1 MIPLVLS
8 LVGLSFFT
16 ALVLCVVVRRWSVRA
31 GAMDTA
37 PIAGQVKMPSRRV
50 PNTGGI
56 GLFWAVAAP
65 MLGGMMAAGLAGD
78 GSGLTGTPLEPLV
91 EHLPGLRSQFGTG
104 LGLLGCV
111 LLLHILGLIDD
122 RHPMGARGKLVI
134 MTVPALAATVL
145 LDTRLLDL
153 EILRGL
159 TGGLPIVSVLL
170 TTLWIVAVTNAMN
183 FIDNMDGLSG
193 GVGAIAGACLTAA
206 ALMSGQWFVAAL
218 SALVCGACLGFLTQ
232 NYPRARMFMGDGGS
246 LVLGFL
252 LAFLATR
259 ITYLVPGPDR
269 GPGGPAMEPGPG
281 RVPWYAVLMPVCV
294 LAVPLYDF
302 ASVTGLRVS
311 QGKSPFKGDLQ
322 HLSHRL
328 VKRGLSK
335 PVAVAVIWGFAV
347 LTGLNGLL
355 LVRAEPWEA
364 VLHGVML
371 IVLMGVMAAVEF
383 GTASRAG
390 GDEMLRG

>member
-1 MIPLVLS
+1 L
-8 LVGLSFFT
+8 
-16 ALVLCVVVRRWSVRA
+16 
-31 GAMDTA
+31 
-37 PIAGQVKMPSRRV
+37 
-50 PNTGGI
+50 
-56 GLFWAVAAP
+56 
-65 MLGGMMAAGLAGD
+65 
-78 GSGLTGTPLEPLV
+78 SGLTG
-91 EHLPGLRSQFGTG
+91 G
-104 LGLLGCV
+104 
-111 LLLHILGLIDD
+111 
-122 RHPMGARGKLVI
+122 
-134 MTVPALAATVL
+134 VPV
-145 LDTRLLDL
+145 
-153 EILRGL
+153 
-159 TGGLPIVSVLL
+159 VSVLL
-170 TTLWIVAVTNAMN
+170 TTVWIVAVTNAMN

-193 GVGAIAGACLTAA
+193 GVGAIAAAGLTAA
-206 ALMSGQWFVAAL
+206 ALLSGQWFVAAL
-218 SALVCGACLGFLTQ
+218 SAAVCGACLGFLTQ

-259 ITYLVPGPDR
+259 ITYILPGVDPVTD
-269 GPGGPAMEPGPG
+269 GGPAG
-281 RVPWYAVLMPVCV
+281 VPWYAVLMPVCV

-302 ASVTGLRVS
+302 ASVTGIRVS

-390 GDEMLRG
+390 GDEMLRA

>member
-8 LVGLSFFT
+8 LVGLCFFT
-16 ALVLCVVVRRWSVRA
+16 ALVLCVLVRRWSVRA

-37 PIAGQVKMPSRRV
+37 PMAGQVKMPPRRI

-56 GLFWAVAAP
+56 GLFWAIAAP
-65 MLGGMMAAGLAGD
+65 VLAGLIAPLIAGD
-78 GSGLTGTPLEPLV
+78 GSDLMGTPLEPLV
-91 EHLPGLRSQFGTG
+91 EHLPGLRSQTSDT
-104 LGLLGCV
+104 LGLLACA
-111 LLLHILGLIDD
+111 LLLHVLGLIDD
-122 RHPMGARGKLVI
+122 RRPMGAWGKLVI
-134 MTVPALAATVL
+134 MTVPALVATVL
-145 LDTRLLDL
+145 LKTRLLDL
-153 EILRGL
+153 DVLRGL
-159 TGGLPIVSVLL
+159 TGGVPVVSVLL
-170 TTLWIVAVTNAMN
+170 TTVWIVAVTNAMN

-206 ALMSGQWFVAAL
+206 ALMSEQWFVAGL
-218 SALVCGACLGFLTQ
+218 SAAVCGACLGFLTQ

-259 ITYLVPGPDR
+259 ITYILPGTNPVTD
-269 GPGGPAMEPGPG
+269 GGPAG
-281 RVPWYAVLMPVCV
+281 VPWYAVLMPVCV

-302 ASVTGLRVS
+302 ASVTGIRVS

-371 IVLMGVMAAVEF
+371 AVLMGVMAAVEF

-390 GDEMLRG
+390 GDEMLRA

>member
-1 MIPLVLS
+1 MIGLVLS
-8 LVGLSFFT
+8 FAGLSFFT
-16 ALVLCVVVRRWSVRA
+16 SLVLCVLVRRWSVRA

-37 PIAGQVKMPSRRV
+37 PIAGQVKMPSRRI

-56 GLFWAVAAP
+56 GLFWAVAGP
-65 MLGGMMAAGLAGD
+65 VLAGLVAASIAGE
-78 GSGLTGTPLEPLV
+78 GSGLIGTPLEPVV
-91 EHLPGLRSQFGTG
+91 EHLPGLRSQVGVT
-104 LGLLGCV
+104 LGLLACV
-111 LLLHILGLIDD
+111 LLLHVLGLIDD
-122 RHPMGARGKLVI
+122 RRPMGAGGKLVI
-134 MTVPALAATVL
+134 MAVPALAATVL
-145 LDTRLLDL
+145 LNTRLLDL
-153 EILRGL
+153 EALRGL
-159 TGGLPIVSVLL
+159 SGGVPVVSVLL
-170 TTLWIVAVTNAMN
+170 TAVWIVAVTNAMN

-218 SALVCGACLGFLTQ
+218 SAAVCGACLGFLTQ

-246 LVLGFL
+246 LVVGFL

-259 ITYLVPGPDR
+259 ITYIL
-269 GPGGPAMEPGPG
+269 PGGDQATAGGPSG
-281 RVPWYAVLMPVCV
+281 VPWYAVLMPVCV

-302 ASVTGLRVS
+302 ASVTGIRLS

-364 VLHGVML
+364 VLHGVIL

-390 GDEMLRG
+390 GDEMLRA